1 MTQAIDKI
9 LEKVYNGQ
17 VIDDEGT
24 WVSIDKRLEVTKKI
38 LDRLTQG
45 KILCEGRWVSIAQ
58 AREKLGKKAII
69 DGLRGNPQR

>member
-1 MTQAIDKI
+1 MQTIDKI

-24 WVSIDKRLEVTKKI
+24 WVSIDKRLEITKKI

-45 KILCEGRWVSIAQ
+45 KILCEGRWVAIPQ
-58 AREKLGKKAII
+58 AREILAKKAAQ
-69 DGLRGNPQR
+69 NH

>member
-24 WVSIDKRLEVTKKI
+24 WGSIDKRLEVTKKI

>member
-1 MTQAIDKI
+1 MKALDKI

-45 KILCEGRWVSIAQ
+45 KILCEGRWVSIAR
-58 AREKLGKKAII
+58 AREILAKKAT
-69 DGLRGNPQR
+69 QRT

>member
-1 MTQAIDKI
+1 MNTIDKI
-9 LEKVYNGQ
+9 LEKVHNGQ
-17 VIDDEGT
+17 VLDDEGK

-58 AREKLGKKAII
+58 AKEILKKA
-69 DGLRGNPQR
+69 GAHNP

>member
-1 MTQAIDKI
+1 MRTIDKI

-58 AREKLGKKAII
+58 AREILAKKAA
-69 DGLRGNPQR
+69 RKT